1 MWGFNQVSWYRILC
15 LRQNSVIHLKSK
27 LRDDF
32 EIYAISLTLKMSFIS
47 LSNLEIE
54 NIFKICRP
62 SWFQNCPWLF
72 HLIKNWMRCLRLK
85 RRYKQEW
92 SSMDSL
98 EYDRFY
104 LLKVGLGAMLEVF
117 PWASWT
123 SNNGF
128 KAFLTL
134 SHTQIFD
141 IWRKNQNFPPGSL
154 EDGYVPERR
163 ILPQFLNKAIW
174 SKVLKTKVASN
185 NI

>member
-1 MWGFNQVSWYRILC
+1 MGQNRLCCQNTYQCEFLTIIEIRDHIVFVWGFNQVSWYRILC

-47 LSNLEIE
+47 LSNLEIK

-85 RRYKQEW
+85 RRHKQEW

-104 LLKVGLGAMLEVF
+104 
-117 PWASWT
+117 WT
-123 SNNGF
+123 FWWYRHVTIKIS
-128 KAFLTL
+128 
-134 SHTQIFD
+134 
-141 IWRKNQNFPPGSL
+141 
-154 EDGYVPERR
+154 
-163 ILPQFLNKAIW
+163 
-174 SKVLKTKVASN
+174 
-185 NI
+185 